1 MGLGLATI
9 DQRICTFMR
18 RMGPVALRLLL
29 GVIFVWFGILKPF
42 GVSPAE
48 NLVKDTVRW
57 IPILEPA
64 TWVIVI
70 GCWEVAIG
78 MTFLFR
84 KTTRIAI
91 AMLFVQM
98 VGTLMPLVLLPQT
111 TFAPGLAPFV
121 PSLEGQYI
129 IKNLLIISAA
139 MVLGGAVGRRQ
150 N

>member
-1 MGLGLATI
+1 MSLGLAAI
-9 DQRICTFMR
+9 DQRISAFMR
-18 RMGPVALRLLL
+18 RMAPVALRLSM
-29 GVIFVWFGILKPF
+29 GIIFVWFGILKPF

-78 MTFLFR
+78 VTFLFR

-98 VGTLMPLVLLPQT
+98 IGTLMPLVLLPDT
-111 TFAPGLAPFV
+111 TFAAGRVPFV

-139 MVLGGAVGRRQ
+139 MVLGGAVSRRRD
-150 N
+150 